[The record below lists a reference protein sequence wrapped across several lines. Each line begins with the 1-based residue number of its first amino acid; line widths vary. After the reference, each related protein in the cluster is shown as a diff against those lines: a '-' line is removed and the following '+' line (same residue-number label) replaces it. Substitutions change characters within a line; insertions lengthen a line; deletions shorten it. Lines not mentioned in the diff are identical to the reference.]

1 MARSLSL
8 AAYLAYARRG
18 TPQVFVPS
26 HPRPEGWLVWG
37 HASEPAHRDALLQL
51 HERLRA
57 LRPDLTLLLTAR
69 DAVQDQRTIHS
80 KWVILEHLPEDSV
93 AAADTFVTH
102 WRPDI
107 ALWTG
112 GDLQPALLDRL
123 GEAGSPM
130 ALIDADEVQLVRP
143 AWRWFPDLPR
153 ALLRQF
159 EFIMARDETT
169 ARFLRRMGVRDADIT
184 VTGPFL
190 DGTVSLSCVE
200 SDREE
205 LAATLLG
212 RPVWLAA
219 MLRPEEV
226 EPVLEAHRDI
236 SRLSHRALLILV
248 PDDPDDTRPF
258 TDALEHAKMRYI
270 TWSEGAWPD
279 ETTQVILAD
288 TRGEMGLWY
297 RLAPI
302 SFMGSSLVSGAHGC
316 DPNEPAAHGSAIL
329 YGPNIRRY
337 LGSYSRFAE
346 AGAARIV
353 RDADTLAAAVKRLI
367 PPDQSAAMAH
377 AAWEVA
383 SRNAELTDQIA
394 ERLHDLLDRIE
405 TR

>member
-18 TPQVFVPS
+18 TPETFVPTQ
-26 HPRPEGWLVWG
+26 PRPKGCIVWG
-37 HASEPAHRDALLQL
+37 HATEPAHRDALLQL
-51 HERLRA
+51 YERLSGM
-57 LRPDLTLLLTAR
+57 RPDLTLLLTTR
-69 DAVQDQRTIHS
+69 NTVQDQRAIHG
-80 KWVILEHLPEDSV
+80 KRVITERLPEDSV
-93 AAADTFVTH
+93 AAAQTFMTH
-102 WRPDI
+102 WRPDL

-112 GDLQPALLDRL
+112 GDLHPALLDRV
-123 GEAGSPM
+123 GEASVPM
-130 ALIDADEVQLVRP
+130 ALIDADEAQLARP

-159 EFIMARDETT
+159 EFIMARDEAT
-169 ARFLRRMGVRDADIT
+169 ARFLRRMGVPDTVIT

-190 DGTVSLSCVE
+190 DGTVSLPCVE

-205 LAATLLG
+205 LAAILLG

-226 EPVLEAHRDI
+226 RYALDAHRDV
-236 SRLSHRALLILV
+236 SRLSHRALLIIV
-248 PDDPDDTRPF
+248 PNDLEDTSAF
-258 TDALEHAKMRYI
+258 IDALDKAGMRYI
-270 TWSEGAWPD
+270 MWSEGALPD

-337 LGSYSRFAE
+337 LSSYSRFAE

-353 RDADTLAAAVKRLI
+353 RDADTLAAAVKRLV

-383 SRNAELTDQIA
+383 SRSAELTDKIA

-405 TR
+405 AR